1 MAAAATVPTQTPA
14 TEQARKPGGTRS
26 PGATPPP
33 APLKASQLPIIRLA
47 ASLRDS
53 LSSDNGSPPIA
64 SRCSSGAPWR
74 RTTSFKT
81 RRTLVPAAGTFPDF
95 VLKFSVAVPRGK
107 IIGKR
112 VGVQPTGEA
121 DHF

>member
-1 MAAAATVPTQTPA
+1 
-14 TEQARKPGGTRS
+14 
-26 PGATPPP
+26 
-33 APLKASQLPIIRLA
+33 
-47 ASLRDS
+47 
-53 LSSDNGSPPIA
+53 
-64 SRCSSGAPWR
+64 
-74 RTTSFKT
+74 
-81 RRTLVPAAGTFPDF
+81 

>member
-1 MAAAATVPTQTPA
+1 
-14 TEQARKPGGTRS
+14 
-26 PGATPPP
+26 
-33 APLKASQLPIIRLA
+33 
-47 ASLRDS
+47 
-53 LSSDNGSPPIA
+53 
-64 SRCSSGAPWR
+64 
-74 RTTSFKT
+74 
-81 RRTLVPAAGTFPDF
+81 VPAAGTFPDF